1 MAKVKKVN
9 PQENASQNGQATD
22 VLEAAALVDNESF
35 VNFFEQGH
43 EIPDKRNQFMKFVQ
57 GKNRIRFIGNPVSGF
72 VFFGKTKRDDGTE
85 TVKPYRR
92 RESEGEFSLEEMINR
107 DVRMKPDGEIEGGP
121 ALRQKYFVM
130 GLVYNY
136 QKQKLQVLEVTQKS
150 ILKALKSYVES
161 EEYGHPSGYDL
172 TIEKKGD
179 GLNTEY
185 TVIVSPPKPLSDQI
199 VTLVGETSCD
209 LQKIFA
215 GEYPL
220 G

>member
-1 MAKVKKVN
+1 MAKIKK
-9 PQENASQNGQATD
+9 ESAENGQAVSVAEST
-22 VLEAAALVDNESF
+22 VLVDNESF
-35 VNFFEQGH
+35 INFFDRGH
-43 EIPDKRNQFMKFVQ
+43 EIPEKRNQFMKLES

-72 VFFGKTKRDDGTE
+72 VFYGKVEREDGTE

-92 RESEGEFSLEEMINR
+92 PESEGEFSLEEMINR
-107 DVRMKPDGEIEGGP
+107 NVRMKKDGEIEG
-121 ALRQKYFVM
+121 QKYFVM

-136 QKQKLQVLEVTQKS
+136 QKEKLQVLEITQKS
-150 ILKALKSYVES
+150 ILKALKSYVDS

-172 TIEKKGD
+172 TIEKSGE

-185 TVIVSPPKPLSDQI
+185 TVIVSPPKPLSSEIED
-199 VTLVGETSCD
+199 LVGETSCD
-209 LQKIFA
+209 LQKVFA

>member
-1 MAKVKKVN
+1 MAKAKKSVSTAIV
-9 PQENASQNGQATD
+9 PENGQAVAVVEATD
-22 VLEAAALVDNESF
+22 LVDNENF

-72 VFFGKTKRDDGTE
+72 VFFGKTKRDDGSE

-107 DVRMKPDGEIEGGP
+107 DVRMKPDGEIEG
-121 ALRQKYFVM
+121 QKYFVM
-130 GLVYNY
+130 GLVYNH
-136 QKQKLQVLEVTQKS
+136 QKEKLQVLEITQKS

-185 TVIVSPPKPLSDQI
+185 TVIVSPPKPLSDEI
-199 VTLVGETSCD
+199 VEAVGNTSCD
-209 LQKIFA
+209 LQKIFD

>member
-1 MAKVKKVN
+1 MAKVKKVT
-9 PQENASQNGQATD
+9 PENGQTAT
-22 VLEAAALVDNESF
+22 VTEATALVDTEQF
-35 VNFFEQGH
+35 INFFEQGH

-57 GKNRIRFIGNPVSGF
+57 GKNRIRFISNPVSGF
-72 VFFGKTKRDDGTE
+72 VFFGKVKRDDGTE
-85 TVKPYRR
+85 SVKPYRR

-107 DVRMKPDGEIEGGP
+107 DVRMKPDGEIEG
-121 ALRQKYFVM
+121 QKYFVM

-136 QKQKLQVLEVTQKS
+136 QKEKLQVLEITQKS

-185 TVIVSPPKPLSDQI
+185 TVVVSPPKPLSAEI
-199 VTLVGETSCD
+199 ENLIGETSCD
-209 LQKIFA
+209 LQKIFD

>member
-1 MAKVKKVN
+1 MAKVKKSQ
-9 PQENASQNGQATD
+9 PQEAAASNGHAD
-22 VLEAAALVDNESF
+22 VLEATALVDTEQF
-35 VNFFEQGH
+35 INFFDRGH
-43 EIPDKRNQFMKFVQ
+43 EIPDKRSQFMRFES

-72 VFFGKTKRDDGTE
+72 IFFGKVKRDDGTE

-92 RESEGEFSLEEMINR
+92 RESEGEFSLEEMINH
-107 DVRMKPDGEIEGGP
+107 DVRMKKDGEIEG
-121 ALRQKYFVM
+121 QKYFVM

-136 QKQKLQVLEVTQKS
+136 QKEKLQVLEVTQKS
-150 ILKALKSYVES
+150 VLKALKSYVDS

-172 TIEKKGD
+172 TVEKSGE

-185 TVIVSPPKPLSDQI
+185 AVVVSPPKPLSPEI
-199 VTLVGETSCD
+199 ENLVSETSCD
-209 LQKIFA
+209 LQKIFE

>member
-1 MAKVKKVN
+1 MARAKKSTTAETVS
-9 PQENASQNGQATD
+9 ENGHTTD
-22 VLEAAALVDNESF
+22 VLEATALVDTEKF
-35 VNFFEQGH
+35 INFFNRGH
-43 EIPDKRNQFMKFVQ
+43 EIPDKRSQFMRFES

-72 VFFGKTKRDDGTE
+72 VFFGKVKRDDGTE
-85 TVKPYRR
+85 TVKPFRR

-107 DVRMKPDGEIEGGP
+107 DVRMKKDGEIEG
-121 ALRQKYFVM
+121 QKYFVM

-136 QKQKLQVLEVTQKS
+136 QKEKLQVLEVTQKS

-172 TIEKKGD
+172 TIEKSGE

-185 TVIVSPPKPLSDQI
+185 NVIVSPPKPLASE
-199 VTLVGETSCD
+199 VVELVGETSCD
-209 LQKIFA
+209 LQKVFA

-220 G
+220 S

>member
-1 MAKVKKVN
+1 
-9 PQENASQNGQATD
+9 
-22 VLEAAALVDNESF
+22 
-35 VNFFEQGH
+35 
-43 EIPDKRNQFMKFVQ
+43 MKFVQ

-72 VFFGKTKRDDGTE
+72 VFFGKTKRDDGSE

-107 DVRMKPDGEIEGGP
+107 DVRMKPDGEIEG
-121 ALRQKYFVM
+121 QKYFVM

-185 TVIVSPPKPLSDQI
+185 TVIVSPPKPLSDEI
-199 VTLVGETSCD
+199 VEAVGNTSCD
-209 LQKIFA
+209 LQKIFD

>member
-1 MAKVKKVN
+1 MAKAKKTLSSETV
-9 PQENASQNGQATD
+9 SDNGHTTD
-22 VLEAAALVDNESF
+22 VIEATALVDTDQF
-35 VNFFEQGH
+35 INFFDRGH
-43 EIPDKRNQFMKFVQ
+43 EIPDKRNQFMRFES
-57 GKNRIRFIGNPVSGF
+57 GKNRVRFIGNPVSGF
-72 VFFGKTKRDDGTE
+72 VFFGKVEREDGTE
-85 TVKPYRR
+85 TTKPYRR

-107 DVRMKPDGEIEGGP
+107 NARMKKDGEIEG
-121 ALRQKYFVM
+121 QKYFVM

-150 ILKALKSYVES
+150 ILKALKSYVDS

-172 TIEKKGD
+172 TIEKSGE

-185 TVIVSPPKPLSDQI
+185 TVVVSPPKPLTSEIED
-199 VTLVGETSCD
+199 LVGETSCD
-209 LQKIFA
+209 LQKVFA

>member
-9 PQENASQNGQATD
+9 PQENAYQNGQATS
-22 VLEAAALVDNESF
+22 VAEATVLVDNEQF
-35 VNFFEQGH
+35 VNFFKQGH
-43 EIPDKRNQFMKFVQ
+43 EIPDKRNQFMRFVQ
-57 GKNRIRFIGNPVSGF
+57 GKNRLRFIGNPVSGF
-72 VFFGKTKRDDGTE
+72 VFFGKTKREDGSE

-107 DVRMKPDGEIEGGP
+107 DIRMKPDGEIEG
-121 ALRQKYFVM
+121 QKYFVM

-136 QKQKLQVLEVTQKS
+136 QKEKLQVLEITQKS

-185 TVIVSPPKPLSDQI
+185 TVIVSPPKPLSDEI
-199 VTLVGETSCD
+199 VEAVGNASCD
-209 LQKIFA
+209 LQKIFD
-215 GEYPL
+215 GDYPL

>member
-1 MAKVKKVN
+1 MAKVKK
-9 PQENASQNGQATD
+9 ESTENGQIAS
-22 VLEAAALVDNESF
+22 VAEAGVLVDTEQF

-57 GKNRIRFIGNPVSGF
+57 GKNRIRFVGNPISGF
-72 VFFGKTKRDDGTE
+72 VFYGKIKREDGSE
-85 TVKPYRR
+85 ALKPYRR

-107 DVRMKPDGEIEGGP
+107 DVRMKPDGEIEG
-121 ALRQKYFVM
+121 QKYFVM

-136 QKQKLQVLEVTQKS
+136 QKEKLQVLEITQKS

-185 TVIVSPPKPLSDQI
+185 TVVVSPPKPLSAEI
-199 VTLVGETSCD
+199 ENLVGETSCD
-209 LQKIFA
+209 LQKIFD

>member
-1 MAKVKKVN
+1 MAKVKKSVSTAEV
-9 PQENASQNGQATD
+9 PQNGQA
-22 VLEAAALVDNESF
+22 VAVAEAATLVDNENF
-35 VNFFEQGH
+35 INFFEQGH
-43 EIPDKRNQFMKFVQ
+43 EIPDRRNQFMKFVQ

-92 RESEGEFSLEEMINR
+92 RESEGEFSLEEMIDR
-107 DVRMKPDGEIEGGP
+107 DVRMKPDGEIEG
-121 ALRQKYFVM
+121 QKYFVM

-136 QKQKLQVLEVTQKS
+136 QKAKLQVLEITQKS

-179 GLNTEY
+179 GLSTEY
-185 TVIVSPPKPLSDQI
+185 TVVVSPPKPLSSEI
-199 VTLVGETSCD
+199 ENLIGETSCD
-209 LQKIFA
+209 LQKIFE

>member
-1 MAKVKKVN
+1 MARVKSIKS
-9 PQENASQNGQATD
+9 ENGQTAT
-22 VLEAAALVDNESF
+22 VTEATALVDTEQF
-35 VNFFEQGH
+35 INFFEQGH

-92 RESEGEFSLEEMINR
+92 RESEREFSLEEMINR
-107 DVRMKPDGEIEGGP
+107 DVRMKPDGEIEG
-121 ALRQKYFVM
+121 QKYFVM

-136 QKQKLQVLEVTQKS
+136 QKEKLQVLEITQKS

-185 TVIVSPPKPLSDQI
+185 TVVVSPPKPLSAEI
-199 VTLVGETSCD
+199 ENLIGETSCD
-209 LQKIFA
+209 LQKIFD

>member
-22 VLEAAALVDNESF
+22 VLEATALVDNESF

-72 VFFGKTKRDDGTE
+72 VFFGKTKREDGSE

-107 DVRMKPDGEIEGGP
+107 DVRMKPDGEIEG
-121 ALRQKYFVM
+121 QKYFVM
-130 GLVYNY
+130 GLVYNH
-136 QKQKLQVLEVTQKS
+136 QKEKLQVLEVTQKS

-185 TVIVSPPKPLSDQI
+185 TVIVSPPKPLSDEI
-199 VTLVGETSCD
+199 VEAVGSTSCD
-209 LQKIFA
+209 LQKN
-215 GEYPL
+215 L
-220 G
+220 

>member
-1 MAKVKKVN
+1 MAKVKKSHPRGVT
-9 PQENASQNGQATD
+9 PENGSVATATEASI
-22 VLEAAALVDNESF
+22 LVDTNQF
-35 VNFFEQGH
+35 ANFFDQGH

-57 GKNRIRFIGNPVSGF
+57 GKNRVRFIGNPVSGF

-85 TVKPYRR
+85 SVKPYRR

-107 DVRMKPDGEIEGGP
+107 DMRMKPDGEIEG
-121 ALRQKYFVM
+121 QKYFVM
-130 GLVYNY
+130 GLVYNH
-136 QKQKLQVLEVTQKS
+136 QKEKLQVLEITQKS

-185 TVIVSPPKPLSDQI
+185 TVVVSPPKPLSSEI
-199 VTLVGETSCD
+199 ENLIGETSCD
-209 LQKIFA
+209 LQKIFD

>member
-1 MAKVKKVN
+1 MAKVKKVT
-9 PQENASQNGQATD
+9 PENGSVATATEASI
-22 VLEAAALVDNESF
+22 LLDNEQF
-35 VNFFEQGH
+35 VNFFDQGH

-72 VFFGKTKRDDGTE
+72 VFFGKTKREDGSE

-107 DVRMKPDGEIEGGP
+107 DVRMKPDGEIEG
-121 ALRQKYFVM
+121 QKYFVM

-136 QKQKLQVLEVTQKS
+136 QKEKLQVLEITQKS

-185 TVIVSPPKPLSDQI
+185 TVVVSPPKPLSAEI
-199 VTLVGETSCD
+199 VESVGNTSCE
-209 LQKIFA
+209 LQKIFEE
-215 GEYPL
+215 EYPL

>member
-9 PQENASQNGQATD
+9 PQESASQNGHATD
-22 VLEAAALVDNESF
+22 VLEATALVDNESF

-57 GKNRIRFIGNPVSGF
+57 GKNRIRFVGNPISGF
-72 VFFGKTKRDDGTE
+72 VFYGKIKREDGSE
-85 TVKPYRR
+85 ALKPYRR

-107 DVRMKPDGEIEGGP
+107 DVRMKPDGEIEG
-121 ALRQKYFVM
+121 QKYFVM
-130 GLVYNY
+130 GLVYNH
-136 QKQKLQVLEVTQKS
+136 QKEKLQVLEITQKS

-199 VTLVGETSCD
+199 VEAVGNTSCD
-209 LQKIFA
+209 LQKIFD

>member
-1 MAKVKKVN
+1 MAKVKKAI
-9 PQENASQNGQATD
+9 PENGQTAT
-22 VLEAAALVDNESF
+22 VTEANALVDTDQF
-35 VNFFEQGH
+35 VNFFDQGH

-72 VFFGKTKRDDGTE
+72 VFFGKTKREDGSE
-85 TVKPYRR
+85 SVKPYRR

-107 DVRMKPDGEIEGGP
+107 DVRMKPDGEIEG
-121 ALRQKYFVM
+121 QKYFVM

-136 QKQKLQVLEVTQKS
+136 QKEKLQVLEITQKS

-185 TVIVSPPKPLSDQI
+185 TVVVSPPKPLSAEI
-199 VTLVGETSCD
+199 ENLIGETSCD
-209 LQKIFA
+209 LQKIFE

>member
-1 MAKVKKVN
+1 MIMARVKQETVTNEISVN
-9 PQENASQNGQATD
+9 PTDAT
-22 VLEAAALVDNESF
+22 ALVDRP
-35 VNFFEQGH
+35 VNFFAQGH
-43 EIPDKRNQFMKFVQ
+43 EIREKRNQFMKLAS
-57 GKNRIRFIGNPVSGF
+57 GKNRIRFVGNPVSGF
-72 VFFGKTKRDDGTE
+72 LFFGKIEREDGSE

-107 DVRMKPDGEIEGGP
+107 DARVNQAGELEK
-121 ALRQKYFVM
+121 QKYFVA

-136 QKQKLQVLEVTQKS
+136 QKAKLQVLEITQKS
-150 ILKALKSYVES
+150 ILKALKSYVDS

-179 GLNTEY
+179 GLNTDY
-185 TVIVSPPKPLSDQI
+185 SVIVSPPKPLSDE
-199 VTLVGETSCD
+199 VEALVGEISCD
-209 LQKIFA
+209 LDKLFA

>member
-1 MAKVKKVN
+1 MAKVKKVT
-9 PQENASQNGQATD
+9 PENGSVVTATEASI
-22 VLEAAALVDNESF
+22 LVDTNQF
-35 VNFFEQGH
+35 ANFFDQGH

-57 GKNRIRFIGNPVSGF
+57 GKNRLRFIGNPVSGF
-72 VFFGKTKRDDGTE
+72 VFFGKTKRDDGSE

-92 RESEGEFSLEEMINR
+92 RKSEGEFSLEEMINR

-130 GLVYNY
+130 GLVYNH
-136 QKQKLQVLEVTQKS
+136 QKLQVLEITQKS

-185 TVIVSPPKPLSDQI
+185 TVIVSPPKPLSDEI
-199 VTLVGETSCD
+199 VEAVGSTSCD
-209 LQKIFA
+209 LQKIFD

>member
-1 MAKVKKVN
+1 MAKVKKE
-9 PQENASQNGQATD
+9 PSKNGQA
-22 VLEAAALVDNESF
+22 VSVAEASVLVDNESF
-35 VNFFEQGH
+35 VNFFDQGH
-43 EIPDKRNQFMKFVQ
+43 EIPDKRNQFMKFGQ

-72 VFFGKTKRDDGTE
+72 VFFGKTKREDGSE
-85 TVKPYRR
+85 AVKPFRR
-92 RESEGEFSLEEMINR
+92 REGEGEFSVEEMISR
-107 DVRMKPDGEIEGGP
+107 DVRMKPDGEIEG
-121 ALRQKYFVM
+121 QKYFVM

-136 QKQKLQVLEVTQKS
+136 QKEKLQALEITQKS
-150 ILKALKSYVES
+150 ILKAMKSYVES

-185 TVIVSPPKPLSDQI
+185 TVIVSPPKPLSAEI
-199 VTLVGETSCD
+199 ENLVGETSCD
-209 LQKIFA
+209 LQKIFD

>member
-1 MAKVKKVN
+1 MAKVKSIKA
-9 PQENASQNGQATD
+9 ENGQAT
-22 VLEAAALVDNESF
+22 VAEATALVDTENYI
-35 VNFFEQGH
+35 NFFEQGH
-43 EIPDKRNQFMKFVQ
+43 EIPDKRNQYMKFES
-57 GKNRIRFIGNPVSGF
+57 GKNRIRFVGNPISGF
-72 VFFGKTKRDDGTE
+72 VFFGKIEREDGTE

-107 DVRMKPDGEIEGGP
+107 DARTNKDGELEK
-121 ALRQKYFVM
+121 QKYFVA

-136 QKQKLQVLEVTQKS
+136 QKERLQVLEITQKS
-150 ILKALKSYVES
+150 ILKALKSYVDS

-179 GLNTEY
+179 GLNTDY
-185 TVIVSPPKPLSDQI
+185 SVIASPPKSLSAEI
-199 VTLVGETSCD
+199 ETLVGETSCD
-209 LQKIFA
+209 LPKIYD

>member
-1 MAKVKKVN
+1 MV
-9 PQENASQNGQATD
+9 SDNGQTAT
-22 VLEAAALVDNESF
+22 VTEANALVDTENF
-35 VNFFEQGH
+35 INFFNPGH
-43 EIPDKRNQFMKFVQ
+43 EIPDKRSQFMRFES

-72 VFFGKTKRDDGTE
+72 VFFGKLKREDGTE
-85 TVKPYRR
+85 TVKPFRR
-92 RESEGEFSLEEMINR
+92 RESEGEFSLKEMINN
-107 DVRMKPDGEIEGGP
+107 DVRMKKDGEIEG
-121 ALRQKYFVM
+121 QKYFVM

-136 QKQKLQVLEVTQKS
+136 QKEKLQVLEVTQKS

-172 TIEKKGD
+172 TIEKSGE

-185 TVIVSPPKPLSDQI
+185 NVIVSPPKHLASEVAD
-199 VTLVGETSCD
+199 LAGETSCD
-209 LQKIFA
+209 LQKVFS

>member
-1 MAKVKKVN
+1 MARAKKTLN
-9 PQENASQNGQATD
+9 PEAVSDNGHTTVAEAT
-22 VLEAAALVDNESF
+22 VLVDTESF
-35 VNFFEQGH
+35 INFFDRGH
-43 EIPDKRNQFMKFVQ
+43 EIPDKRNQFMRFES
-57 GKNRIRFIGNPVSGF
+57 GKNRVRFIGNPVSGF
-72 VFFGKTKRDDGTE
+72 VFFGKVEREDGTE
-85 TVKPYRR
+85 TTKPYRR

-107 DVRMKPDGEIEGGP
+107 NARMKKDDEMEG
-121 ALRQKYFVM
+121 QKYFVM

-150 ILKALKSYVES
+150 ILKALKSYVDS

-172 TIEKKGD
+172 TIEKSGE

-185 TVIVSPPKPLSDQI
+185 TVVVSPPKPLSAE
-199 VTLVGETSCD
+199 VENLVGETSCD
-209 LQKIFA
+209 LQKVFA